1 MSELSFK
8 NEDGTARNTPR
19 LLPPTPPLDHDDL
32 AFDARVAASLAR
44 LNATPVPPAPSTATT
59 PDESTLQKVEDAVAG
74 LIHKESDNA

>member
-8 NEDGTARNTPR
+8 NEDGSARNTPR
-19 LLPPTPPLDHDDL
+19 ALPPTPDVNADEA

-44 LNATPVPPAPSTATT
+44 LNATPAPSTAT
-59 PDESTLQKVEDAVAG
+59 PPAESTLQKVEDAVAG

>member
-8 NEDGTARNTPR
+8 NEDGSARNTPR
-19 LLPPTPPLDHDDL
+19 ALPPTPDVNADEA

-44 LNATPVPPAPSTATT
+44 LNATPPAPSTAT
-59 PDESTLQKVEDAVAG
+59 PPAESTLQKVEDAVAG